1 MNEYLL
7 YEDVKVETWRRY
19 HYCVVAESLE
29 EALKKV
35 VDEKVDC
42 YDSEELYEVDYYMN
56 PSENDGQPTREIYD
70 SDDKLLYNNVDSN
83 V

>member
-1 MNEYLL
+1 MNEYTL
-7 YEDVKVETWRRY
+7 YEDIKVETWRRY
-19 HYCVVAESLE
+19 HYCVKAESLE

-35 VDEKVDC
+35 VNEEVDS

-56 PSENDGQPTREIYD
+56 PDENSGLPTREIY
-70 SDDKLLYNNVDSN
+70 SDDQLLYNNVDGN